1 MDSHF
6 IETRGL
12 DIEADYY
19 KFPDCEVNFVRDKT
33 DKPVIGLTTY
43 QRERGAYCVV
53 VTEYIE
59 SVFAAG
65 GIPVCIPTVKDRVDY
80 GHYMEILD
88 GIIFT
93 GGVDINPSCYGE
105 EPLREI
111 NGIASSKDEYELGL
125 FQKAYDKRMPIFGI
139 CRGNQLIN
147 VALGGSLYQDINKQ
161 LPDSFGHYPKETP
174 EDELYHSV
182 ELVEG
187 SRLHEVMGANKLMV
201 NSFHHQ
207 AIKDLGRNLTV
218 TAVSKDNIIEA
229 VESTEDRY
237 LLGVQWHPE
246 CLTKRYQIF
255 LNLFSRLVQEGLEY
269 RQYKRNGF
277 L

>member
-1 MDSHF
+1 MREE
-6 IETRGL
+6 I
-12 DIEADYY
+12 
-19 KFPDCEVNFVRDKT
+19 N
-33 DKPVIGLTTY
+33 KPIIGLTTY

-65 GIPVCIPTVKDRVDY
+65 GIPVCIPAVKDEADY
-80 GHYMEILD
+80 GYYMEILD

-105 EPLREI
+105 EPLKEVS
-111 NGIASSKDEYELGL
+111 GIAPSKDEYELGL
-125 FQKAYDKRMPIFGI
+125 FKKAYDGKMPIFGI

-147 VALGGSLYQDINKQ
+147 VALGGSLYQDINSQ
-161 LPDSFGHYPKETP
+161 LPGSFGHYPKETP

-187 SRLHEVMGANKLMV
+187 SKLHEIMGVNKLHV

-207 AIKDLGRNLTV
+207 AIKSLGRELKV

-255 LNLFSRLVQEGLEY
+255 LSLFSRLVQEAAVY
-269 RQYKRNGF
+269 RKRKRDGF
-277 L
+277 PE

>member
-1 MDSHF
+1 MK
-6 IETRGL
+6 E
-12 DIEADYY
+12 
-19 KFPDCEVNFVRDKT
+19 KMN
-33 DKPVIGLTTY
+33 KPIIGLTSY

-65 GIPVCIPTVKDRVDY
+65 GIPICIPTIKTDADY
-80 GHYMEILD
+80 EYYMEMLD

-93 GGVDINPSCYGE
+93 GGADINPACYGE
-105 EPLREI
+105 EPLKEVS
-111 NGIASSKDEYELGL
+111 GIAPAKDEYELGL
-125 FQKAYDKRMPIFGI
+125 FGKAYERKMPIFGI

-147 VALGGSLYQDINKQ
+147 VALGGSLYQDINSQ
-161 LPDSFGHYPKETP
+161 IPGSFGHYPKDTP

-182 ELVEG
+182 KLVEG
-187 SRLHEVMGANKLMV
+187 SKLHGIMGADRLQV

-207 AIKDLGRNLTV
+207 AIRTLGKNLVV

-246 CLTKRYQIF
+246 CLTKRYEIF
-255 LNLFSRLVQEGLEY
+255 LKLFSRFVQEAAAY
-269 RQYKRNGF
+269 RQDRVQGAAG
-277 L
+277 